1 MHQEP
6 VSPEMRSLLA
16 FLPAEVAATARERGR
31 VLDLWATAESLLAM
45 LSD

>member
-16 FLPAEVAATARERGR
+16 LLPAEVAATAREWGR
-31 VLDLWATAESLLAM
+31 VLDLWATAETLLAE
-45 LSD
+45 LR

>member
-16 FLPAEVAATARERGR
+16 FLPAEVAETAREWGR
-31 VLDLWATAESLLAM
+31 ALDLWATAETLLAE
-45 LSD
+45 LR